1 MHKSM
6 IAMITLAGI
15 MTMGAADGK
24 LPPLSDEAK
33 AKAAE
38 EKNKVAWADKV
49 AAYKL
54 CLAQDRVAAYYKK
67 TKKSSAP
74 TAPENAGATATAPS
88 VPTIAPAPA
97 PTPTPAPT
105 PAPAAAAPAS
115 GSSAMPA
122 TSSASPMPPAASA
135 TPLAIP
141 PCQDPGPYASAQAG
155 TKVGVA
161 DSLPVPAAGK
171 PLSAGEAKK

>member
-24 LPPLSDEAK
+24 LSPLSDEAK

-38 EKNKVAWADKV
+38 EKSKVAWADKV

-88 VPTIAPAPA
+88 VPAIAPAPTPT

-115 GSSAMPA
+115 GSSAMP
-122 TSSASPMPPAASA
+122 PAASA
-135 TPLAIP
+135 PPLAIP

-171 PLSAGEAKK
+171 PLSAGEARK

>member
-6 IAMITLAGI
+6 IVLTGI
-15 MTMGAADGK
+15 VMMSAASAK

-38 EKNKVAWADKV
+38 EKSKVAWTDKV

-54 CLAQDRVAAYYKK
+54 CMAQDRVAAYYMK
-67 TKKSSAP
+67 TKNAKAAPPPPSA
-74 TAPENAGATATAPS
+74 NAGATASPVTAASAPATAPS
-88 VPTIAPAPA
+88 AVAVAPSA
-97 PTPTPAPT
+97 
-105 PAPAAAAPAS
+105 APAAAS
-115 GSSAMPA
+115 G
-122 TSSASPMPPAASA
+122 PAASA
-135 TPLAIP
+135 SVMPAASSNAATPPVASAAPVVIP
-141 PCQDPGPYASAQAG
+141 PCQDPGPYAAAQAG

-171 PLSAGEAKK
+171 SPSAGEAKK